1 MNLTVSNA
9 QIPLNELNKYRDML
23 VRNLSGKGKR
33 RNKYK
38 GKKKKKRFER
48 KGGNQ
53 ILKTKKNNIA
63 NNIIYIENNITLNN
77 IIFNIVCYN

>member
-23 VRNLSGKGKR
+23 VRNLSRKGKR

-38 GKKKKKRFER
+38 GKKKKKGLRENEEIEYSKQR
-48 KGGNQ
+48 KTILQ
-53 ILKTKKNNIA
+53 IILYILK
-63 NNIIYIENNITLNN
+63 IILH
-77 IIFNIVCYN
+77 